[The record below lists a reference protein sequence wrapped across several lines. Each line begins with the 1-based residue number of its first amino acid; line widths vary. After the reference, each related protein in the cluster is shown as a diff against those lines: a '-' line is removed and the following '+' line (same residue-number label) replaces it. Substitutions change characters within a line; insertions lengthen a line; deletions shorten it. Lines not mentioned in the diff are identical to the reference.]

1 MIRFAFFFAGQGMRI
16 RLLASIAILLGGCS
30 HTLYDV
36 RIPLTEAG
44 AAGTADAPRVVIDD
58 VRDPAERKTHLGK
71 DIWSCERWFG
81 DEVFQPSK
89 LVWLDG
95 LIAESIPPGTS
106 VRLRLERFETVEFC
120 QNSGKPGGS
129 AAARNAGAKTLPQF
143 DAGAAMGDTVLLR
156 LAGTINGVVFD
167 VARSFDYGNLPYTSP
182 DPPSSHPMYR
192 ALLRENMRRLID
204 EIVRK
209 IPKADLP

>member
-1 MIRFAFFFAGQGMRI
+1 MR
-16 RLLASIAILLGGCS
+16 RLLVFSAVFLGGCG

-36 RIPLTEAG
+36 RIPLSETG
-44 AAGTADAPRVVIDD
+44 AVATADSPRVLIEDA
-58 VRDPAERKTHLGK
+58 RDPAERRTHLGK

-81 DEVFQPSK
+81 DEVFQPPK
-89 LVWLDG
+89 LAWLDA
-95 LIAESIPPGTS
+95 LVAESVPPGTS
-106 VRLRLERFETVEFC
+106 VHLHLERFDIVEFC

-129 AAARNAGAKTLPQF
+129 AAARNAGARTLPRF
-143 DAGAAMGDTVLLR
+143 EAGAAIGDTVLLR
-156 LAGTINGVVFD
+156 LAGTINGVAFD

-192 ALLRENMRRLID
+192 ALLRENVRRLVD

-209 IPKADLP
+209 IPRADRP